1 MELLIKNAMV
11 VDGSGAPAY
20 KGNVGI
26 ENGKIKLNITDE
38 DADVIINAEG
48 KYIAPGFIDSHSH
61 GDGVYGTDFGKLCKI
76 SQGVTTEICGQ
87 CGSTFFPVNPRTLP
101 QLKELLS
108 VIAPEF
114 SDDMK
119 NWCDFKTYKAYLK
132 TLPLACNTAL
142 FAGHSAIR
150 IAVMGMDARKPTKE
164 EMTKMKEL
172 LKEAMEEGAMGMST
186 GLIYPPGDFTDT
198 EELIEM
204 AKVIAPYDGIY
215 ASHLRNE
222 SGGLVEAVEEALKI
236 GREAGVRVQLS
247 HHKAYGKTNW
257 GKSRETLRLVAEAI
271 ENGQKVTLDQY
282 PYEASMTHFNVLIP
296 PKYFAGGISKVCEIL
311 KDPAARAKIREEM
324 TDETADFD
332 NYYINCGG
340 WEGVFASVLPE
351 TPEYAGMFVSDIAK
365 RLDKDPF
372 DTYFDL
378 VIANKGGGTGI
389 YFSMGEEDLCRIIAD
404 PNTVVGSD
412 GICKAMEEK
421 GHPRAWGACIHA
433 ICYFHKEKGIMSLE
447 EIIRKMTSLPAERFM
462 LEGKGLIAE
471 GMDADL
477 VIFDY
482 ENLKD
487 MADYTESNRVA
498 EGLEY
503 VIVNGQIVYK
513 DKTVTGVYPGKLLT
527 HLKKEEES

>member
-1 MELLIKNAMV
+1 MELLIKDAMII
-11 VDGSGAPAY
+11 DGSGAPAY

-26 ENGKIKLNITDE
+26 EKGKIKLGVTDGE
-38 DADVIINAEG
+38 AAVIINAEG
-48 KYIAPGFIDSHSH
+48 KYIAPGFIDVHSH
-61 GDGVYGTDFGKLCKI
+61 GDGVYGTDFGNLCKI
-76 SQGVTTEICGQ
+76 GQGVTTEICGQ
-87 CGSTFFPVNPRTLP
+87 CGSTFYPVNAETLP

-108 VIAPEF
+108 VIAPDF
-114 SDDMK
+114 SEEMES
-119 NWCDFKTYKAYLK
+119 WRDFKTYKEHLK
-132 TLPLACNTAL
+132 TLSLACNTAL

-150 IAVMGMDARKPTKE
+150 IAVMGMEARKPTEE
-164 EMTKMKEL
+164 EMDKMKAL

-198 EELIEM
+198 EELIEL

-215 ASHLRNE
+215 ATHLRNE
-222 SGGLVEAVEEALKI
+222 SGNLVEAVEEALRI

-247 HHKAYGKTNW
+247 HHKAYGMANW
-257 GKSRETLRLVAEAI
+257 GKSRETLKLVAKAI
-271 ENGQKVTLDQY
+271 GEGQKVTLDQY

-296 PKYFAGGISKVCEIL
+296 PKYFAGGISNVCEIL
-311 KDPAARAKIREEM
+311 KDSQARTKIREEIA
-324 TDETADFD
+324 DKDADFD

-340 WEGVFASVLPE
+340 WEGVFASALPE
-351 TPEYAGMFVSDIAK
+351 TPEYEGMFLSDIAK
-365 RLDKDPF
+365 KLGKDPF

-378 VIANKGGGTGI
+378 VIANKGAGTGI
-389 YFSMGEEDLCRIIAD
+389 YFSIGEEDLCRIIKD

-412 GICKAMEEK
+412 GICKAMDEK
-421 GHPRAWGACIHA
+421 GHPRAWGTCIRA
-433 ICYFHKEKGIMSLE
+433 ICYFHKEKNLMSLE

-482 ENLKD
+482 EKLKD

-503 VIVNGQIVYK
+503 VIVNGRIVYK
-513 DKTVTGVYPGKLLT
+513 DKTMTGVYPGKLLT
-527 HLKKEEES
+527 HLKKEE